1 MKQLVAAA
9 LREAIA
15 PHVSKPATPEVCH
28 AIKRGF
34 VKIMRDRFAVNW
46 QRHAK
51 RIRVHF
57 RPDGKPDI
65 QIPEE
70 LLTLH

>member
-15 PHVSKPATPEVCH
+15 PHANQRATLGTCH
-28 AIKRGF
+28 AIKRAF
-34 VKIMRDRFAVNW
+34 IRIMRDRFSVNW

-51 RIRVHF
+51 RIRVTF

-65 QIPEE
+65 QIPDE